1 MSFGVFQQLAPSA
14 VVDCST
20 CASFTSPGASNL
32 VLCRGERLEVY
43 HLLQKQN
50 RLRLAFATNLAGR
63 AEALATIRPRPGAP
77 ENLVILFRRASYLVV
92 LRYEQA
98 LGSIQTCGQ
107 HLLIST
113 AVCHTGD
120 TSMMFSQFGIVL
132 VDSPQSKDHQR
143 QCTQMFSND
152 VS

>member
-20 CASFTSPGASNL
+20 FASFTSPDASNL
-32 VLCRGERLEVY
+32 VLCRGDRLEVY

-63 AEALATIRPRPGAP
+63 VEALATIRPRPGAP

-92 LRYEQA
+92 VRYEQA

-107 HLLIST
+107 HLLISS
-113 AVCHTGD
+113 AV
-120 TSMMFSQFGIVL
+120 S
-132 VDSPQSKDHQR
+132 
-143 QCTQMFSND
+143 
-152 VS
+152 